1 MDLHLKKHMYG
12 MRTSYKIIAIAAL
25 SLAVFI
31 FGSATIRKDC
41 PAVASVRLER
51 MNVVFSGVDNPV
63 TISVSGIDPKFLD
76 IFIIGAS
83 MHPQSTPG
91 QFIIR
96 VSQGSKIKLDVGY
109 RKGGVRVSSGT
120 FEYRVKKIPD
130 PVAYVN
136 DIRHEGM
143 MQKADLQTLTGVFTR
158 MENFDFDYAFKP
170 ESFSMSVIENGV
182 WKEYTAQGPA
192 ITQEMKTALNNAKP
206 EEKIIFHSIMTKGPD
221 SAVRKVNDVVI
232 TVK

>member
-1 MDLHLKKHMYG
+1 MDLHLKKCNDAM
-12 MRTSYKIIAIAAL
+12 KAIY
-25 SLAVFI
+25 AVFLLVVITALTFI
-31 FGSATIRKDC
+31 FSSATEKRDC
-41 PAVASVRLER
+41 PVAPQVFLVKQ
-51 MNVVFSGVDNPV
+51 NVLYIGVDNPV
-63 TISVSGIDPKFLD
+63 TISIPGVNPSNLIVS
-76 IFIIGAS
+76 
-83 MHPQSTPG
+83 
-91 QFIIR
+91 
-96 VSQGSKIKLDVGY
+96 
-109 RKGGVRVSSGT
+109 VSSGT
-120 FEYRVKKIPD
+120 VTESGRPGYYIIRVTEGHKIFLTVNYRKLGSEVSAGTFEFRIKKIPD

-136 DIRHEGM
+136 AIRHEGM